1 MQSGIHMASHIGL
14 RNPMYCTGVGKAILA
29 FLPEAEKRLI
39 VENTVYEMFT
49 PHTLHTP
56 QALLAD
62 LELIR
67 NRGYAFDEEEHELGI
82 SCIAAPIKNKQGI
95 AYAAISISAP
105 TSRLE
110 YEKKLLLAKKICVAA
125 ERISELLNGSRG

>member
-1 MQSGIHMASHIGL
+1 MRCSHRI
-14 RNPMYCTGVGKAILA
+14 RSI
-29 FLPEAEKRLI
+29 RRR
-39 VENTVYEMFT
+39 
-49 PHTLHTP
+49 H
-56 QALLAD
+56 LAD

-110 YEKKLLLAKKICVAA
+110 YEKKQLLAKKICVAA

>member
-1 MQSGIHMASHIGL
+1 MASHIGL

-95 AYAAISISAP
+95 ALSLIHISSP
-105 TSRLE
+105 FPSNRF
-110 YEKKLLLAKKICVAA
+110 AKTVPLYFGPEA
-125 ERISELLNGSRG
+125 EPPVESSVPPEPPFGYTV

>member
-1 MQSGIHMASHIGL
+1 MKRLRISEQYLSFTPPTASIAQIAVDGQRRKIPL
-14 RNPMYCTGVGKAILA
+14 RSAQAGDAA
-29 FLPEAEKRLI
+29 ASERLI

-95 AYAAISISAP
+95 AYAAISISITVTNEAII
-105 TSRLE
+105 T
-110 YEKKLLLAKKICVAA
+110 I
-125 ERISELLNGSRG
+125 